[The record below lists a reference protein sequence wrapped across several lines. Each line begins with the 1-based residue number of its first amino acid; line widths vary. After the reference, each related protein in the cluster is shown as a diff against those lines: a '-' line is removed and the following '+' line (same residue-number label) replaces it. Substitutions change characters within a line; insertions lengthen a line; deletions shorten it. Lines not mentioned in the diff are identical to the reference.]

1 MISPQLHPEAAP
13 SCPPEPADGRLNGT
27 LEDTPPPPGEAPVT
41 VAMGTGMSA
50 RRTTDVVVNGLW
62 HTLLGSLAA
71 GLAVSAVLG
80 VVVLAIGYI
89 G

>member
-1 MISPQLHPEAAP
+1 M
-13 SCPPEPADGRLNGT
+13 
-27 LEDTPPPPGEAPVT
+27 
-41 VAMGTGMSA
+41 AMGTGMSA
-50 RRTTDVVVNGLW
+50 PRTTDVVVNGLW